1 MTWLLVV
8 HKEGQ
13 FKAVISV
20 ETRGSRSRSTNIAV
34 YRKSKGLLLG
44 GQGLLEATLEGW
56 GLMKCKNCGCE
67 EFVEGFITI
76 PYAWSVEIGVIK
88 VPATFLKCSKCDFP
102 TSINQTSEV
111 AD

>member
-1 MTWLLVV
+1 
-8 HKEGQ
+8 
-13 FKAVISV
+13 
-20 ETRGSRSRSTNIAV
+20 
-34 YRKSKGLLLG
+34 
-44 GQGLLEATLEGW
+44 
-56 GLMKCKNCGCE
+56 MKCKNCGCE